1 MSRSLVLHVS
11 EISVTGLVIFKKVG
25 SVKNAGDIGDLI
37 PKTTSLR
44 LF

>member
-1 MSRSLVLHVS
+1 MCRALWCIHVS

-37 PKTTSLR
+37 LQDNLS
-44 LF
+44 